1 MFKAFSA
8 LFVFACAVFMAPWQT
23 AGPEVPE
30 QAVVAMSSN
39 IRYGTAGDGD
49 DAWPKRRELC
59 ISVLR
64 DRDADII
71 GLQEA
76 LAFQL
81 DEIRGQLPEYT
92 VIGVGRDDGLRKGEY
107 APLLVRTD
115 RFAVDHAE
123 TVWFSE
129 TPSVPG
135 SKDWGNGITRIC
147 TYARLIDLR
156 SGGALW
162 VYNMHLDH
170 QSQPSRER
178 SAELVGELIATRP
191 NQNEPVM
198 IMGDMNAGEGN
209 PAVRYYRGEVETA
222 SGRADAPP
230 SPRLA
235 DTYRAIHPD
244 EKQVGSFTGFKDER
258 DGEKID
264 HLLVSRGVKVL
275 DADIDR
281 TRGDGGRCPS
291 DHDAV
296 WAVVVPND

>member
-1 MFKAFSA
+1 MLKGLTALIIFAF
-8 LFVFACAVFMAPWQT
+8 AVFMAPWQT
-23 AGPEVPE
+23 AGPEIPDD
-30 QAVVAMSSN
+30 AVVAMSYN
-39 IRYGTAGDGD
+39 IRYGTARDGD
-49 DAWPKRRELC
+49 NAWPNRRELC
-59 ISVLR
+59 LSVLR
-64 DRDADII
+64 DRGADII

-81 DEIRGQLPEYT
+81 DEVREQLPRYT
-92 VIGVGRDDGLRKGEY
+92 VIGVGRDDGLREGEY
-107 APLLVRTD
+107 AAVLVRTD
-115 RFAVDHAE
+115 RFAVDRAR

-156 SGGALW
+156 SGEALW
-162 VYNMHLDH
+162 VYNMHFDH

-178 SAELVGELIATRP
+178 SAEMVGELIAARAD
-191 NQNEPVM
+191 QDEPV
-198 IMGDMNAGEGN
+198 IVMGDLNAGEGN
-209 PAVRYYRGEVETA
+209 GAVRYLRGEVETA
-222 SGRADAPP
+222 SGRGDAPA
-230 SPRLA
+230 SPRLV
-235 DTYRAIHPD
+235 DTYRAVHSD
-244 EKQVGSFTGFKDER
+244 ETRVGSFTSFKDER

-264 HLLVSRGVKVL
+264 HLLVSPGVRVL

-296 WAVVVPND
+296 WAVIVPND